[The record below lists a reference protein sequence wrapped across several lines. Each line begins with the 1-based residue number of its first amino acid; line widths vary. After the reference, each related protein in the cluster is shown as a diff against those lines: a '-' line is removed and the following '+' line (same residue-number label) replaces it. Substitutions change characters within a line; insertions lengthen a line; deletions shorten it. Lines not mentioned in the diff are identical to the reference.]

1 MWDLEFRAWVLGF
14 RGLGKPKKD
23 CFEHERACL
32 EWEPR
37 SRVGR

>member
-14 RGLGKPKKD
+14 RGLGKPKD

-32 EWEPR
+32 EWEP
-37 SRVGR
+37 